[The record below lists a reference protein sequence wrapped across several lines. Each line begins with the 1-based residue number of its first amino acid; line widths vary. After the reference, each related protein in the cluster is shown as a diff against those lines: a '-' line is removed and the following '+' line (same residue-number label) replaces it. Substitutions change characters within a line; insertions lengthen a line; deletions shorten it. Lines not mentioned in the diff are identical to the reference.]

1 MHAGILQPVQAM
13 TPMRA
18 ISRFVMNPARVC

>member
-18 ISRFVMNPARVC
+18 ISRFVMNPARVL